1 MIRAKRGFT
10 LVEMM
15 IVLVI
20 IGIIAAFAI
29 PSMLESRTS
38 ANESGAGKALR
49 TIVDAEATF
58 FKTDYDGDG
67 HNYSYKG
74 PLGNG
79 ITNLNTQPD
88 ANGNPINLID
98 AALASLTKEGY
109 IYGECDDY
117 DAAGTADRRGF
128 AYYAVP
134 EVYKQSARKTYVVSS
149 NLGVIFYKDTGNNTP
164 PAGFPGATMAAMAA
178 AGWVQEGS

>member
-1 MIRAKRGFT
+1 MKIAKRGFT

-38 ANESGAGKALR
+38 ANESGAEKALR

-58 FKTDYDGDG
+58 YKTDYDMDG
-67 HNYSYKG
+67 KDYSYD
-74 PLGNG
+74 LA
-79 ITNLNTQPD
+79 NLHDQAD
-88 ANGNPINLID
+88 ANGNPIALID
-98 AALASLTKEGY
+98 PVLKTGTKEGY
-109 IYGECDDY
+109 LFGVCTTYN
-117 DAAGTADRRGF
+117 AAGDNDKRGF

-134 EVYKQSARKTYVVSS
+134 EVYKQTGRKTYVINSE
-149 NLGVIFYKDTGNNTP
+149 GIMYYKDTGNNNVIGAWPDPINDATWVK
-164 PAGFPGATMAAMAA
+164 AG
-178 AGWVQEGS
+178 S